1 MRTILSTCL
10 SLLTFTAFGQFEP
23 NFAMTLNQR
32 SFNNPAALC
41 PYCPGSPFLAVAHRY
56 NEPLG
61 NAWQV
66 GIGNDNNDFIRGAW
80 DISYSGSES
89 EQHRFTGAGVRYAG
103 KFRVG
108 NWMSSAGVRLRYS
121 HLRINGS
128 ESATPAISTN
138 ALASDFG
145 LFVTDLNGTYFGFS
159 VNDAINTNANTA
171 GYRFMTGTKKDI
183 SARWDILPELLLT
196 YQSDQ
201 LQGNIVVP
209 FRFAHRIVLGVGYQK
224 SITGNGMVIRT
235 GVSTKMLKWLVQA
248 EQHSGSW
255 AVETGFVFRIISSE
269 CNGTS
274 CNIPRTWYEFGTRD

>member
-10 SLLTFTAFGQFEP
+10 SLLTFTAFGQNDP

-41 PYCPGSPFLAVAHRY
+41 PYCPGSPFLALAHRY
-56 NEPLG
+56 NEPLD

-80 DISYSGSES
+80 DISYSGSKS
-89 EQHRFTGAGVRYAG
+89 EQYRRTGVGMRYAG

-108 NWMSSAGVRLRYS
+108 NWMSSAGVRVRYS
-121 HLRINGS
+121 HLRLNGN

-145 LFVTDLNGTYFGFS
+145 LFITDLNGTYFGFS
-159 VNDAINTNANTA
+159 ASDAFNTNAAIAN
-171 GYRFMTGTKKDI
+171 YRFMTGTKKDL
-183 SARWDILPELLLT
+183 SARWDVLPELLLT
-196 YQSDQ
+196 YQSNQ

-209 FRFAHRIVLGVGYQK
+209 FRFAHRVVLGVGYQS
-224 SITGNGMVIRT
+224 SITGNGIIIRT
-235 GVSTKMLKWLVQA
+235 GVSTKALKWLVQA